1 MVLPLA
7 AASIARF
14 SSRDERAAK
23 RVVSGLSLNMT
34 SNASAVQKAMQGFS
48 KQMPFAMSQALNAT
62 AFDVR
67 KEIVDKTYPQSFN
80 VRNKRFAG
88 TMFRVEKATKKKLR
102 ASVFDRLKK
111 DYMVDQAEGGI
122 KTPRGKS
129 IAIPGRDMKM
139 RTKGGVTKANRPRN
153 LLNKKGVFKT
163 TSTRSGQPII
173 VRRATKKRYPLQ
185 MMYILEPSGVIKKRF
200 DFYEDAN
207 ATARREIDRA
217 FAKRFKRAKAT
228 ARR

>member
-67 KEIVDKTYPQSFN
+67 KEIVDKTYPQSFD

-122 KTPRGKS
+122 KTPRGNS
-129 IAIPGRDMKM
+129 VAIPARAIK
-139 RTKGGVTKANRPRN
+139 RTSSGKIGKAKQPRN
-153 LLNKKGVFKT
+153 LLNNGKAYR
-163 TSTRSGQPII
+163 TSLRGGQQAI
-173 VRRATKKRYPLQ
+173 VQPRGRGKAKRLQ
-185 MMYILEPSGVIKKRF
+185 VMYLLEPRAVIPKRF
-200 DFYEDAN
+200 PFYDDAN
-207 ATARREIDRA
+207 RVSRQKFDKN
-217 FAKRFKRAKAT
+217 FAKAFKRAKAT
-228 ARR
+228 AR